1 MELVKKNIHMDRI
14 KCSAVTQITLED
26 DRNVPDQKADMERII
41 LQRGNIQITELK
53 AMEDRVNVKGRLD
66 YMLLYMTEEGMVSSM
81 EGQLPFEEQVYM
93 EGTQNGDNVEVQTE
107 LEDMSI
113 ELINSRKLSIRALL
127 SLRLS
132 VEELYDEELAVELY
146 HDGIVETKKKLLSA
160 AELMLQKKDILRRR
174 EEMEMPQSFPN
185 IFEILWKEVRLSGMT
200 FEAMDEQLAVQ
211 GEIQVFLIY
220 EGEGEEHPVKCYEKV
235 IPFREVIDCQG
246 SQESMT
252 ADITADIGHSEI
264 EVRTDQD
271 GEERVACLDLLLDL
285 HIKLYAMTQTEVL
298 SDVYGVAENIQP
310 DMRSGVLNSQLLVS
324 LGKTK
329 LTEQVK
335 LPAALPDI
343 QEICHSSADAAI
355 EEIELTEE
363 GIRLMGIVSAEILYL
378 SENGE
383 MTAFETQL
391 PFQYEMEVSGVSPD
405 CRYDVKPSVEQ
416 FGVTLLNGS
425 EIDIKAVLDFRLL
438 GFCSSEEELI
448 ADISVENTDTNVINN
463 LPGIVVYFAR
473 EGDDVW
479 TLGKRYYVP
488 LERIREINKLSNDL
502 LRAGEKILIVR

>member
-1 MELVKKNIHMDRI
+1 MELVRKNIHMDRI

-41 LQRGNIQITELK
+41 LQRGMIQITELK

-66 YMLLYMTEEGMVSSM
+66 FMLLYLTEEGMVSSM

-93 EGTQNGDNVEVQTE
+93 EGAESGDNVEVQTE
-107 LEDMSI
+107 LEDLSI

-127 SLRLS
+127 SIRLAT
-132 VEELYDEELAVELY
+132 EELYDEQLAVELY
-146 HDGIVETKKKLLSA
+146 HDGMVETKKKLLSA
-160 AELMLQKKDILRRR
+160 AELTLQKKDILRRR

-200 FEAMDEQLAVQ
+200 FEAKNEQLAVQ

-220 EGEGEEHPVKCYEKV
+220 EGEGEERPLKCYEKT
-235 IPFREVIDCQG
+235 IPFHEVIDCQG

-252 ADITADIGHSEI
+252 ADVRAEIGHSEI
-264 EVRTDQD
+264 EIRTDQD

-285 HIKLYAMTQTEVL
+285 HIKLYTMTQVEAL
-298 SDVYGVAENIQP
+298 SDVYGVTERLQP
-310 DMRSGVLNSQLLVS
+310 QLHRSVLNHQILTAS
-324 LGKTK
+324 GKTK

-335 LPAALPDI
+335 LPASLPDI
-343 QEICHSSADAAI
+343 QEICHSSGLVVI
-355 EEIELTEE
+355 EDEELTAE
-363 GIRLMGIVSAEILYL
+363 GIELMGILSVEILYL

-383 MTAFETQL
+383 MMAFETQL
-391 PFQYEMEVSGVSPD
+391 PFRYEMIVPGLSDD
-405 CRYDVKPSVEQ
+405 CRYDVRSSLEQLSV
-416 FGVTLLNGS
+416 TRLNGS
-425 EIDIKAVLDFRLL
+425 ELDIKAVLDFCLL
-438 GFCSSEEELI
+438 GFCSREEAVI
-448 ADISVENTDTNVINN
+448 SDISVEETDTNVTNN

-488 LERIREINKLSNDL
+488 LERIREINQLSSDL
-502 LRAGEKILIVR
+502 LRAGEKVLIVR